1 MHLQKHLKLVFS
13 IFMSTSMIL
22 AGCGQ
27 PTEKTPEIIIQTVVV
42 RETAELIER
51 VVTPTPEEVKF
62 EKEDKTTLNFGYPNP
77 SSLDPGWTYDLN
89 ASWLIFNVYE
99 TLIFYE
105 RQYPNK
111 YVPQLA
117 TDWEISED
125 GKTYTFKIREDVQFH
140 GGQDLT
146 PEDVAYSFQ
155 RNILQGGSGSPMWL
169 LTEPFFGIGI
179 YDVAELFDPALVDDK
194 AGLLAA
200 DPDDL
205 LATCER
211 VTKAIVANDEAW
223 TVTMTLAQPWGPLLP
238 TLVGSWG
245 SIIDKGWSIEQG
257 AWDGDCATW
266 QEYYGVDNET
276 APLSKVMNGTGPY
289 KFDHWIPDK
298 EIVLLRN
305 EDYWRKEPAWE
316 GGPSGP
322 ASIERI
328 MFKESSERATAD
340 SRFIAGE
347 LDLTGSIP
355 TPGAI
360 EEDPRVGERCD
371 WDTDTQDVLCTPT
384 EHPDGPFRVYL
395 GIPRLRRSDVYFVFD
410 INDEGGNPY
419 LGSGKL
425 NGNGIPPDF
434 FSNLH
439 VRKAFNYCFDWDAYI
454 QNTYD
459 GKGVQNVGVL
469 LPDMP
474 GYDPD
479 GSRYSFDLERCQ
491 EQIEL
496 AWDGEVARNGF
507 RMQIAYP
514 EGNENLYSVAQI
526 LQSGFQQIDL
536 KYRIEIVGLTFANFL
551 SHARSRRFPIFIM
564 GWQEDIHD
572 PHNWAYVI
580 TVGLH
585 AQSQRMPE
593 EIRSVFSELVNA
605 GVAATE
611 EEERARIYRELQEY
625 DYEVAPAIRL
635 AVRTYSWL
643 EQRWVKHHHLNLMY
657 PGMYVYVVS
666 FE

>member
-27 PTEKTPEIIIQTVVV
+27 PTEKTPEIIIETVVV
-42 RETAELIER
+42 RETAEIIER
-51 VVTPTPEEVKF
+51 VVTPTPEEVKL
-62 EKEDKTTLNFGYPNP
+62 EKEDKTTLNFGYWPP
-77 SSLDPGWTYDLN
+77 RSLDPGWAYGRVN
-89 ASWLIFNVYE
+89 SWLIFQVYE

-111 YVPQLA
+111 FVPQLA

-125 GKTYTFKIREDVQFH
+125 GKTYTFKIREGVQFH

-179 YDVAELFDPALVDDK
+179 YDIAELVDPALVDDK

-200 DPDDL
+200 DPEEL
-205 LATCER
+205 MAACEQ
-211 VTKAIVANDEAW
+211 VTKAIVADDEAW
-223 TVTMTLAQPWGPLLP
+223 TVTMILAQPWGPHLP
-238 TLVGSWG
+238 TLAGHWA
-245 SIIDKGWSIEQG
+245 SILDKGWSIEQG

-276 APLSKVMNGTGPY
+276 APLSKIMNGTGPY
-289 KFDHWIPDK
+289 KLDHWTEGE

-322 ASIERI
+322 ASIERVV
-328 MFKESSERATAD
+328 FKEGPEGVSYTD
-340 SRFIAGE
+340 RFLAG
-347 LDLTGSIP
+347 DVDWIGSIP
-355 TPGAI
+355 TAGAI

-371 WDTDTQDVLCTPT
+371 WDPEIQDVVCTPT

-395 GIPRLRRSDVYFVFD
+395 GYPKLNRWDVYFVFD

-425 NGNGIPPDF
+425 DGNGIPPDF
-434 FSNLH
+434 FSDLH

-454 QNTYD
+454 QNWFD
-459 GKGVQNVGVL
+459 GKGVQNVGVI
-469 LPDMP
+469 LPNMP
-474 GYDPD
+474 GYDPN
-479 GSRYSFDLERCQ
+479 GSRYSFDLEKCQ
-491 EQIEL
+491 EHIEL

-507 RMQIAYP
+507 RLQIAYI
-514 EGNENLYSVAQI
+514 EGDEKPYYVAQI
-526 LQSGFQQIDL
+526 LQSNFQQIDL
-536 KYRIEIVGLTFANFL
+536 KYRIEIVGLTSAVFGI
-551 SHARSRRFPIFIM
+551 HIRSGRFPMFIS
-564 GWQEDIHD
+564 GWAEDIHD
-572 PHNWAYVI
+572 PHNWVI
-580 TVGLH
+580 PCALH
-585 AQSQRMPE
+585 YTSYMGMPE
-593 EIRSVFSELVNA
+593 EITSRYSELINA
-605 GVAATE
+605 GVNATE
-611 EEERARIYRELQEY
+611 EEERSRIYRELQEY
-625 DYEVAPAIRL
+625 DYEVAMAIRL
-635 AVRTYSWL
+635 AVGTSSSL
-643 EQRWVKHHHLNLMY
+643 DQRMARSYVNPIY
-657 PGMYVYVVS
+657 PGMYFYAES

>member
-1 MHLQKHLKLVFS
+1 MHLPKHLKLVFS

-22 AGCGQ
+22 ASCGQ
-27 PTEKTPEIIIQTVVV
+27 PSEKTPEIIIETVVV
-42 RETAELIER
+42 RETAEIGER
-51 VVTPTPEEVKF
+51 VVTPTPEHVKF
-62 EKEDKTTLNFGYPNP
+62 EKEDKTTINFGYANP
-77 SSLDPGWTYDLN
+77 SSLDPGWAYELG
-89 ASWLIFNVYE
+89 SMWFIFQVYE

-111 YVPQLA
+111 FVPQLA

-125 GKTYTFKIREDVQFH
+125 GKTYTFKIREGVQFH

-155 RNILQGGSGSPMWL
+155 RALLQGGSWSPMKL

-179 YDVAELFDPALVDDK
+179 YDIAELVDPALVDDK

-205 LATCER
+205 LAACEQ
-211 VTKAIVANDEAW
+211 VTKAIVADDEAW

-238 TLVGSWG
+238 TLVGSWA
-245 SIIDKGWSIEQG
+245 SILDKGWSIEQG

-276 APLSKVMNGTGPY
+276 APLSKIMNGTGPY
-289 KFDHWIPDK
+289 KLDHWTPGE

-305 EDYWRKEPAWE
+305 ESYWRTEPAWE

-322 ASIERI
+322 ASIQRVVLKDSPEGI
-328 MFKESSERATAD
+328 SSAD
-340 SRFIAGE
+340 RFLAG
-347 LDLTGSIP
+347 DIDSTHSIP
-355 TPGAI
+355 TAGAI

-371 WDTDTQDVLCTPT
+371 WDPEIQDVVCTPT

-395 GIPRLRRSDVYFVFD
+395 GYPKLRRADVYFVFD

-425 NGNGIPPDF
+425 DGMGIPPDF
-434 FSNLH
+434 FSDLH
-439 VRKAFNYCFDWDAYI
+439 VRKAFNYCFDWEAYI
-454 QNTYD
+454 QDAWD
-459 GKGVQNVGVL
+459 GKAVQNVGVI
-469 LPDMP
+469 LPNMP
-474 GYDPD
+474 GYDPN
-479 GSRYSFDLERCQ
+479 GSKYSFDLEKCQ

-507 RMQIAYP
+507 RMQIVYI
-514 EGNENLYSVAQI
+514 GSNKQLYTAAQI
-526 LQSGFQQIDL
+526 LQSNFQQIDL
-536 KYRIEIVGLTFANFL
+536 KYRIEIVGLTLRLLNEL
-551 SHARSRRFPIFIM
+551 LQSKRLPMFIS

-572 PHNWAYVI
+572 PHNWVI
-580 TVGLH
+580 PCALH
-585 AQSQRMPE
+585 YASYIGMPE
-593 EIRSVFSELVNA
+593 EIRSRYSELINA
-605 GVAATE
+605 GVAATNE
-611 EEERARIYRELQEY
+611 DERARIYRELQEY
-625 DYEVAPAIRL
+625 DYEVAMAIRL
-635 AVRTYSWL
+635 AVGTYSSLDHRWL
-643 EQRWVKHHHLNLMY
+643 NRSYVNPIY
-657 PGMYVYVVS
+657 PGMYLYAES